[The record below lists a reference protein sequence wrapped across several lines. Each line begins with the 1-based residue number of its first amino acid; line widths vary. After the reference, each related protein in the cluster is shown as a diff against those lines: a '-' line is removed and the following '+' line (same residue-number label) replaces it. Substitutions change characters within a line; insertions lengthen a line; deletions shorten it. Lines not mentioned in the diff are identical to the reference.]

1 MGFTEQDK
9 NTTLKEFNN
18 EINNPKAPRQHT
30 MGKTKSDTE
39 QRSGENEQQTIEKYK
54 KKKGINMKFDRTTE
68 NSNVFSNVSFLS
80 RLDFQEY

>member
-1 MGFTEQDK
+1 MGFTKLDK

-18 EINNPKAPRQHT
+18 GINNPKVPRQHT
-30 MGKTKSDTE
+30 RLKPSQTRSKGQGEMSNKLLKNTKTM
-39 QRSGENEQQTIEKYK
+39 
-54 KKKGINMKFDRTTE
+54 GINKKFDRTTE

>member
-1 MGFTEQDK
+1 MGFTELDK

-30 MGKTKSDTE
+30 TGKTKSNTE

-54 KKKGINMKFDRTTE
+54 KNGNMKFDRTTE